1 MTIRAPTL
9 PETFEAVRL
18 LDAAMRGV
26 DAAYDA
32 LVYPRLRG
40 WLARYI
46 GLPLYF
52 HWLHEGWIL
61 ELDESIAGWLYLQH
75 LSLSTHVN
83 DIGVAPAHRRQG
95 CGTRLLQWA
104 EARAREKGKIVLTLA
119 VSVAN
124 HPAVRLYERNAFR
137 PVHHT
142 LWEGSWESLPI
153 TPSPI
158 RPRELDMS
166 QRPAPFTEF
175 WAHSLAADGH
185 PAAPL
190 LADQLTYWYTP
201 RGRAWELWQQQRL
214 VGYADFVG
222 SVLRLF
228 VGSPHNAPLLQAAWS
243 ALRPLLPP
251 GRLTLDL
258 GSAAAHEAARP
269 VLQSVGWTPAH
280 RDRMLMVK
288 PILA

>member
-32 LVYPRLRG
+32 LMYPRLRG

-52 HWLHEGWIL
+52 HWLNEGWIL
-61 ELDESIAGWLYLQH
+61 ERDDSIAGWLYLQH
-75 LSLSTHVN
+75 FSHSTHVN
-83 DIGVAPAHRRQG
+83 DIGVAPAHQREG

-104 EARAREKGKIVLTLA
+104 EARAREKGKMVLTLA
-119 VSVAN
+119 VSVTN

-142 LWEGSWESLPI
+142 LWEGSRESLPI
-153 TPSPI
+153 VPSAV
-158 RPRELDMS
+158 RPRELEVP
-166 QRPAPFTEF
+166 QRLAPFTEF
-175 WAHSLAADGH
+175 WGHSLAADGH
-185 PAAPL
+185 PTAPL

-201 RGRAWELWQQQRL
+201 HGRAWELWQHQRL
-214 VGYADFVG
+214 VGYADSVG

-228 VGSPHNAPLLQAAWS
+228 VGSPRNAPLLQAAWS
-243 ALRPLLPP
+243 ALRPLLPL

-269 VLQSVGWTPAH
+269 ILHAAGWNPTC

>member
-1 MTIRAPTL
+1 MTIRAPKL
-9 PETFEAVRL
+9 LETSEAVRL

-61 ELDESIAGWLYLQH
+61 ERGDSIAGWLYLQH
-75 LSLSTHVN
+75 FSLSTHVN
-83 DIGVAPAHRRQG
+83 DIGVAPAHRREG
-95 CGTRLLQWA
+95 WGTRLLQWA

-119 VSVAN
+119 VSVTNA
-124 HPAVRLYERNAFR
+124 PAVRLYERNAFR

-142 LWEGSWESLPI
+142 LWGGSRESLPI
-153 TPSPI
+153 VLSNI
-158 RPRELDMS
+158 RPRELDVA

-214 VGYADFVG
+214 VGYADSVG

-228 VGSPHNAPLLQAAWS
+228 VGAPQNTDLLQAAWS

-258 GSAAAHEAARP
+258 GSAAAHEAARSI
-269 VLQSVGWTPAH
+269 LLAAGWTSNH

-288 PILA
+288 PVLT